1 MLLADAIIA
10 FFLVKTFTT
19 WLQANIVSTIFAR
32 LIEIHAKMK
41 KTILIISCMAAA
53 LALSSCCNAQKG
65 GTDNVAVLEEL
76 LMNRKSVRS
85 YSDQE
90 VSEELLLKVLWA
102 ANGVNREDGRRT
114 APSAIN
120 AQDVELYLCT
130 DVTYHYNAQTGSLEK
145 QADADIRPEICGRNS
160 FGLSVPV
167 ILLCSDQT
175 KFQRGPGGP
184 RPSGPR
190 PEGAPAGPPQ
200 GAPAGPDGAPAA
212 GQALNGAPVAGQRPQ
227 GPAPQQA
234 QENGISRFSGLDVG
248 IVSQNI
254 SLYCVAAGLG
264 TVACA
269 PRIDSEAV
277 QSALGLPST
286 MIPLLY
292 HPIGYP
298 AE

>member
-1 MLLADAIIA
+1 
-10 FFLVKTFTT
+10 
-19 WLQANIVSTIFAR
+19 
-32 LIEIHAKMK
+32 MK
-41 KTILIISCMAAA
+41 KNILIISCMVAA
-53 LALSSCCNAQKG
+53 LTLSSCCNAQKG
-65 GTDNVAVLEEL
+65 DTDNVAVLEEL
-76 LMNRKSVRS
+76 LMNRKSVRN
-85 YSDQE
+85 YSEQE
-90 VSEELLLKVLWA
+90 VSEELLLKILWA

-130 DVTYHYNAQTGSLEK
+130 DVTYHYNAQTNTLEK

-175 KFQRGPGGP
+175 KFQRGP
-184 RPSGPR
+184 RPSDPR
-190 PEGAPAGPPQ
+190 PEGAPAAPPAAGQ
-200 GAPAGPDGAPAA
+200 GSDGAPA
-212 GQALNGAPVAGQRPQ
+212 AGQRPQ

-234 QENGISRFSGLDVG
+234 QEGGISRFSGLDVG

-277 QSALGLPST
+277 QSALGLPAT